1 MLKGDITV
9 STNELKQETR
19 LFYRQPAKKW
29 LQALP
34 VGNGRIGAMVYG
46 EINREVIQL
55 NEDTVWTRGP
65 KNRNNPDAMQ
75 TIDEVRKLLA
85 EGRLEEA
92 HDIADMGMMGV
103 ARRQPPYQTLG
114 ELNLFFPGHRQ
125 KAVSDYKRELDL
137 QTGIVTVSY
146 RIGDTTYTREV
157 LSSAPDQALIVRIS
171 ADKPNA
177 LRFGANLF
185 RKFDSVTEAV
195 SGDTVSLDGQCGAW
209 GTKFHARLKA
219 VLEGG
224 SSRTLGDH
232 IYVEGANAVT
242 LVLTVSTDFRYETYR
257 EQSQEEMARAASIPF
272 AQLKERHIAEYGRWF
287 SRVELALGDDRS
299 GELRELPTDERLAR
313 VKDGGRDS
321 GLIALYFHY
330 GRYLLISSS
339 RPGTIPANLQ
349 GIWNDSYSPP
359 WDSKYTIN
367 INIQMNYWPAEVC
380 NLSEL
385 HFPLF
390 DHLER
395 MLPNGRETARSMYGT
410 RGFMCHHNTDLWGD
424 TAPTDY
430 ARAGLWQMGAAW
442 LCLHL
447 WDHYAYSLDRKFLAE
462 RGYPLLKEA
471 ALFILD
477 FMFEGED
484 GKLHIGPSVSPEN
497 IYKLPDGQSGR
508 ICMDPAMDFQI
519 ARAMF
524 ERCIEAAGILQVDD
538 ELRKEWA
545 EALALLPEPKIGRH
559 GQLQEWAE
567 DYEEQDPG
575 HRHLSHLFG
584 VFPDDQ
590 LLRDERWSRA
600 ARVALERRL
609 EYGGGGTGWSLAWI
623 VSLWARYFEGDKA
636 NDMIVKLLRTS
647 TADNMLDLH
656 PPQIFQIDGN
666 LGATA
671 GVAEMLLQSHDGAI
685 ALLPALPSSW
695 TEGRV
700 KGLRAR
706 GGFEVSL
713 QWSSSRLAQVEIISL
728 SGDVCKIRTSQP
740 LEIRH
745 QGQPVAI
752 SGGAEGG
759 VLEFATAPGAV
770 YEIRAI

>member
-1 MLKGDITV
+1 MSSIHG
-9 STNELKQETR
+9 KQDTR
-19 LFYRQPAKKW
+19 LFYRKPAKKW

-34 VGNGRIGAMVYG
+34 VGNGRIGAMVHG

-65 KNRNNPDAMQ
+65 INRNNPDSLQ
-75 TIDEVRKLLA
+75 TIDVLRKLLA
-85 EGRLEEA
+85 EGKVEEA
-92 HDIADMGMMGV
+92 HDMADMGIMGV

-114 ELNLFFPGHRQ
+114 ELNLFFPGQRESE
-125 KAVSDYKRELDL
+125 VSDYRRELDL
-137 QTGIVTVSY
+137 QTGIVKVSY
-146 RIGDTTYTREV
+146 RIGDTVFTREV
-157 LSSAPDQALIVRIS
+157 FSSTPDQALIVRIT

-195 SGDTVSLDGQCGAW
+195 SADTVNLDGQCGAW
-209 GTKFHARLKA
+209 GTKFHARLHA

-232 IYVEGANAVT
+232 IYIEEADAVT
-242 LVLTVSTDFRYETYR
+242 LVLTVSTDFRYEQYR
-257 EQSQEEMARAASIPF
+257 ERCQEELEQAARIPYT
-272 AQLKERHIAEYGRWF
+272 QLKERHIAEYRQWF
-287 SRVELALGDDRS
+287 DRMELELAYDYS
-299 GELRELPTDERLAR
+299 GNLHELPTNERLAR
-313 VKDGGRDS
+313 VKNGEQDL
-321 GLIALYFHY
+321 GLVTLYFHY

-349 GIWNDSYSPP
+349 GIWNDSYVPP

-367 INIQMNYWPAEVC
+367 INIQMNYWPAEIC

-395 MLPNGRETARSMYGT
+395 MLPNGQESAKSMYGA

-424 TAPTDY
+424 TAPTDF

-442 LCLHL
+442 LCFHL
-447 WDHYAYSLDRKFLAE
+447 WDHYTFSLDRSFLSE
-462 RGYPLLKEA
+462 RGYPLMKEA

-477 FMFEGED
+477 FLFKGED
-484 GKLHIGPSVSPEN
+484 GKLHIGPTVSPEN
-497 IYKLPDGQSGR
+497 IFKLPNGQVGR
-508 ICMDPAMDFQI
+508 LCMDPAMDIQI
-519 ARAMF
+519 ARGLF
-524 ERCIEAAGILQVDD
+524 ERCIEAAGILQIDE
-538 ELRKEWA
+538 ELRSEWA
-545 EALALLPEPKIGRH
+545 EALTLLPDPKVGKY
-559 GQLQEWAE
+559 GQLQEWDE
-567 DYEEQDPG
+567 DYEEFDPG

-590 LLRDERWSRA
+590 LLRDERWAEA

-609 EYGGGGTGWSLAWI
+609 EYGGGGTGWSTAWI
-623 VSLWARYFEGDKA
+623 VSLWARFLEGDRA
-636 NDMIVKLLRTS
+636 DEMITKLLQSS

-656 PPQIFQIDGN
+656 PPLIFQIDGN

-671 GVAEMLLQSHDGAI
+671 GIAEMLLQSHEGNVR
-685 ALLPALPSSW
+685 LLPALPSSW
-695 TEGRV
+695 SEGRV

-713 QWSSSRLAQVEIISL
+713 QWSESRLQRAEIVSLNGGVCKLAAASPVEIRQ
-728 SGDVCKIRTSQP
+728 GDRLV
-740 LEIRH
+740 
-745 QGQPVAI
+745 
-752 SGGAEGG
+752 
-759 VLEFATAPGAV
+759 ATASGVSDEIEFPTEQGAV
-770 YEIRAI
+770 YQIIVV